1 MCYHTEHKAP
11 AKELKKQYKAQFP
24 EEAKFKTN
32 EFVNGFEHPLC
43 PIITRENEIY
53 LYAYREL
60 CHN

>member
-43 PIITRENEIY
+43 PIITREKPTEIQ
-53 LYAYREL
+53 LY
-60 CHN
+60 N